1 MRLPTLPALLLAAL
15 LAAALPAAA
24 RTDRAAGPAI
34 EPEAVAALQKMGRY
48 LQTLKTFSVKGT
60 NSAEEVLPNGLKVQ
74 HDTVATLVAARPD
87 RVRSEQT
94 SDRLHRL
101 LVYDGGSFSLYSKSS
116 GYYVQV
122 PVTATLAQL
131 AGKLA
136 ADYRVD
142 LPLLDLFAWGD
153 DSAQKPELKLA
164 RVVGFATVRGVG
176 CDQYAFRQDGSDW
189 QVWIQRGANPLPR
202 RLVVTDTTQEARP
215 QLMAE
220 YDWGLNP
227 QLAPAAFAFKAPPG
241 AVSVS
246 LARAKEI
253 AVPRR

>member
-1 MRLPTLPALLLAAL
+1 MRLPFLPAWLLAAL
-15 LAAALPAAA
+15 LATALPAAA
-24 RTDRAAGPAI
+24 RTDGTAGPAI

-48 LQTLKTFSVKGT
+48 LQTLRTFSVKGT

-101 LVYDGGSFSLYSKSS
+101 LVYDGSSFSLYSKSS
-116 GYYVQV
+116 GYYLQA
-122 PVTATLAQL
+122 PVTATLSQL

-136 ADYRVD
+136 ADYPVD

-153 DSAQKPELKLA
+153 DNAQKPDLKLA

-202 RLVVTDTTQEARP
+202 RLVVTDTTRETRP

-227 QLAPAAFAFKAPPG
+227 QVAPAAFAFKPPPG